1 MAQFVQLHLH
11 SLYSFPGIVPVGGA
25 EACRPTSRSEH
36 TARRS
41 GSGRSESF
49 GRPHGPPAIVGFG
62 AGPRV
67 SELVEAAAE
76 QHSTA
81 VALTDFCCL
90 AGAVEFSEYC
100 ERSGIRPIIGADLL
114 IAGASS
120 ASGEESGGEA
130 FDSSGTLAAGARLW
144 RLPVLVQNAEGY
156 RNLLSLLW
164 EARLTVDRRQATPL
178 AVLSLSELASRSAG
192 LVILSGFLR
201 QRDQDARAQRSYEH
215 GCRNRASV

>member
-1 MAQFVQLHLH
+1 MAQFVHLQLHSH
-11 SLYSFPGIVPVGGA
+11 YSVPGVVPAGGA
-25 EACRPTSRSEH
+25 TGSRPTSRSEH
-36 TARRS
+36 SERRT

-49 GRPHGPPAIVGFG
+49 GRPHGPPASVGFG

-114 IAGASS
+114 IAGDSS
-120 ASGEESGGEA
+120 ASGESSGGRAWGLQER
-130 FDSSGTLAAGARLW
+130 SPLVPGCGACRFW
-144 RLPVLVQNAEGY
+144 CKTPKGIATCCRYCG
-156 RNLLSLLW
+156 
-164 EARLTVDRRQATPL
+164 RR
-178 AVLSLSELASRSAG
+178 V
-192 LVILSGFLR
+192 
-201 QRDQDARAQRSYEH
+201 
-215 GCRNRASV
+215 